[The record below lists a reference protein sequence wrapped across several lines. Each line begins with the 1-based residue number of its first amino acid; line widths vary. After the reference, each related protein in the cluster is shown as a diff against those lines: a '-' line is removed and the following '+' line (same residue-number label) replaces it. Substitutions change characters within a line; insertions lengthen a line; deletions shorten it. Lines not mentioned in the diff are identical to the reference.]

1 MKLLLLHFFTLSNG
15 LTQQTFYS
23 TKLNHIAMQNMLWR
37 LNTPALILVS
47 VSIVKW
53 KKEEFM
59 YLCSDLFFSF
69 AILEQQI
76 GFLVLSVGDIL
87 LCVFV
92 KTRGQEKYVLKCA
105 KAKRTTTTTTSNSF
119 YSYSHFVRALDER
132 RQTTL

>member
-1 MKLLLLHFFTLSNG
+1 VLKTETFSPTFVPPFLTGFGFGWLCF
-15 LTQQTFYS
+15 LTQQTFHS

-59 YLCSDLFFSF
+59 YLCSDLFFS
-69 AILEQQI
+69 LPYSNKQI
-76 GFLVLSVGDIL
+76 GFSVLSVGDIL

-92 KTRGQEKYVLKCA
+92 KMAREMCSEMCKN
-105 KAKRTTTTTTSNSF
+105 KANDND
-119 YSYSHFVRALDER
+119 DE
-132 RQTTL
+132 